1 MTVGP
6 ALAET
11 VRIAT
16 FAAPLSRRGP
26 GLLLRDIL
34 KGEAQVLQAA
44 DTIRAANPDII
55 VLTDFDFDES
65 SAALAAFAAMLDY
78 PHTFSK
84 PPNTG
89 VPTGLDV
96 DGNGYLGDA
105 RDAQGYGRFE
115 GDGGMAILSKFP
127 IGEVTSFDHV
137 LWSNVRNSRSTDPPK
152 LAEIQRL
159 STTGHW
165 IVPITVGEVVLNAL
179 AFSATP
185 PVFDGPDNRNDRR
198 NADEVLFWLE
208 HLDIPQPIVAGNA
221 NLDPNEGEGDRM
233 AIAQLLADPRLQDP
247 LPNLSTADWPDGPGA
262 LRVSYVLPSAD
273 LSVKAAGI
281 EPSDSGP
288 HALVWVDV
296 DVP

>member
-1 MTVGP
+1 M
-6 ALAET
+6 AET

-34 KGEAQVLQAA
+34 KSEEQVLQAVE
-44 DTIRAANPDII
+44 TIRAVDPDII
-55 VLTDFDFDES
+55 VLTDFDFDHGG
-65 SAALAAFAAMLDY
+65 AALTAFAMMLDY
-78 PHTFSK
+78 PNVFAK

-96 DGNGYLGDA
+96 DRNGYFGDA

-115 GDGGMAILSKFP
+115 GDGGMAILSKLP
-127 IGEVTSFDHV
+127 IGEVVSFDHT
-137 LWSNVRNSRSTDPPK
+137 LWRDAPNSRSTDPPE
-152 LAEIQRL
+152 LAEIQWL

-165 IVPITVGEVVLNAL
+165 IVPIAVGETALNIL

-185 PVFDGPDNRNDRR
+185 PVFDGPENRNDRR

-208 HLDIPQPIVAGNA
+208 HLGIPHPIIAGNA
-221 NLDPNEGEGDRM
+221 NLDPNGGEGNRT

-247 LPNLSTADWPDGPGA
+247 LPDQTTADWPDGPGA

-273 LSVKAAGI
+273 LTVRTAGI
-281 EPSDSGP
+281 ERSDSGP

-296 DVP
+296 VVP

>member
-1 MTVGP
+1 M
-6 ALAET
+6 
-11 VRIAT
+11 
-16 FAAPLSRRGP
+16 
-26 GLLLRDIL
+26 RDTL
-34 KGEAQVLQAA
+34 KGEEQVFQAA

-55 VLTDFDFDES
+55 VLTDFDFDEGG
-65 SAALAAFAAMLDY
+65 AALAAFAAMLDY
-78 PHTFSK
+78 PHTFAK
-84 PPNTG
+84 KPNTG
-89 VPTGLDV
+89 VSTGHDI

-115 GDGGMAILSKFP
+115 GDGGMAVMSKFP
-127 IGEVTSFDHV
+127 IGEVTSFDHI
-137 LWSNVRNSRSTDPPK
+137 LWRDVPDSHSTDPPE
-152 LAEIQRL
+152 LADIQRL

-165 IVPITVGEVVLNAL
+165 IMPITVGEAVLNIF

-208 HLDIPQPIVAGNA
+208 HLDIPHPIVAGNA
-221 NLDPNEGEGDRM
+221 NLDPSGGEGDR
-233 AIAQLLADPRLQDP
+233 ATIAQLLADPRLQDP
-247 LPNLSTADWPDGPGA
+247 LPDQTTADWPDGPGA